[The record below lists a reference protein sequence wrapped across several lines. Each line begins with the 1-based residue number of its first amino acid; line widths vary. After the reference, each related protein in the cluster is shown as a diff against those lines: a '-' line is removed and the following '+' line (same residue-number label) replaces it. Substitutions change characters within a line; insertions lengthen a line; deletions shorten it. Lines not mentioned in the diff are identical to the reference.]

1 MWDLTNSSRPCRV
14 TESRSEETHTA
25 RQGAAARG
33 STRARGGARGK
44 ASVSLPLVKASRG
57 STRRRAAVLRAFCTC
72 RGEEG
77 GAPTPGGT
85 SQPARTGTSVG
96 TTSNAVGLLLNYSI
110 SSGDAPI
117 LRLRLAVRRA
127 SYLRSCKSPG
137 AAEAKGAATPDAASR
152 ETPLPLGGMRP
163 PQAGFGR
170 LAVGAL
176 FVLRQSPRRYSP
188 RRRLGR
194 PGFAASAGS
203 RDVSLATARRAYNG
217 CYSLPKRSGTSSW
230 KKAE

>member
-1 MWDLTNSSRPCRV
+1 
-14 TESRSEETHTA
+14 
-25 RQGAAARG
+25 
-33 STRARGGARGK
+33 
-44 ASVSLPLVKASRG
+44 
-57 STRRRAAVLRAFCTC
+57 
-72 RGEEG
+72 
-77 GAPTPGGT
+77 
-85 SQPARTGTSVG
+85 
-96 TTSNAVGLLLNYSI
+96 VGLLLNYSI

-194 PGFAASAGS
+194 PVGLRRRQGVGTSAWPRPDEPITAATRCPNALE
-203 RDVSLATARRAYNG
+203 RARGR
-217 CYSLPKRSGTSSW
+217 KRSEGARSSRFCRENVYW
-230 KKAE
+230 PPPPDSSRQTAGAVWRD